1 MEELQ
6 DFITH
11 RFNQLYIKSRPTFWV
26 SLCFAGAILIA
37 LTLIIIIG
45 LLPAYRDTLL
55 RELAIN
61 LLATVVGI
69 LATFLFVRLLF
80 LWNHQDEDKNKVSYA
95 NSDMWRQYGTNYRQ
109 QFELHNSVF
118 TVYCEP
124 LLKKGEFKTLKVD
137 DDPNNYFSLDTFIKA
152 QFFTLIEAHAMSKS
166 TNSVTVRLID
176 VIHQPG
182 ADNAFLR
189 TARSTYLSH
198 MLTNRALDYEL
209 KPGITIRSLF
219 ENTNHLVPL
228 SRSRLSNHLGI
239 NALVFLKDTEKNSF
253 LLLPERGNNAT
264 VAKHKVTAS
273 IATRLEMDKE
283 HFPNTYIDKL
293 TAPYIEEECIRVAID
308 KAIRLNNPPIDS
320 IQFLGLSRDIYEGGK
335 PTLFYVVYLNMTPDE
350 YFQATK
356 DYKADNTHTGTDNKL
371 PKSIIPLEEEKI
383 DQVETIHVVKWATL
397 KLVGGPKQIEPEPKY
412 YDMAYDKAQLEF
424 TEVFELEGKSQELHK
439 GFEQNLIANFW
450 FLQNCS

>member
-1 MEELQ
+1 M
-6 DFITH
+6 
-11 RFNQLYIKSRPTFWV
+11 
-26 SLCFAGAILIA
+26 
-37 LTLIIIIG
+37 
-45 LLPAYRDTLL
+45 
-55 RELAIN
+55 
-61 LLATVVGI
+61 
-69 LATFLFVRLLF
+69 
-80 LWNHQDEDKNKVSYA
+80 
-95 NSDMWRQYGTNYRQ
+95 
-109 QFELHNSVF
+109 
-118 TVYCEP
+118 
-124 LLKKGEFKTLKVD
+124 
-137 DDPNNYFSLDTFIKA
+137 
-152 QFFTLIEAHAMSKS
+152 
-166 TNSVTVRLID
+166 
-176 VIHQPG
+176 
-182 ADNAFLR
+182 
-189 TARSTYLSH
+189 
-198 MLTNRALDYEL
+198 
-209 KPGITIRSLF
+209 
-219 ENTNHLVPL
+219 
-228 SRSRLSNHLGI
+228 
-239 NALVFLKDTEKNSF
+239 
-253 LLLPERGNNAT
+253 PERGNNAT

-335 PTLFYVVYLNMTPDE
+335 PTLFYAVYLNMNPAE

-424 TEVFELEGKSQELHK
+424 TELLGLEGKSQELHK

>member
-11 RFNQLYIKSRPTFWV
+11 RFNQLYSKSRPAFWA
-26 SLCFAGAILIA
+26 SLCFSGVILLA
-37 LTLIIIIG
+37 LILIIIIG
-45 LLPAYRDTLL
+45 LFPAYNNTLL
-55 RELAIN
+55 QELAVN

-69 LATFLFVRLLF
+69 VATFLFVRLLF

-95 NSDMWRQYGTNYRQ
+95 NSDMWRQYGTHYRQ

-118 TVYCEP
+118 TVYFEP
-124 LLKKGEFKTLKVD
+124 LLKKNEFKTLKVD
-137 DDPNNYFSLDTFIKA
+137 DDPNNYFSLDSFIKS

-166 TNSVTVRLID
+166 TNSVTVRLTD

-182 ADNAFLR
+182 ADTAFLR
-189 TARSTYLSH
+189 TTRSTYLSH
-198 MLTNRALDYEL
+198 MLTNRAMDYEL

-239 NALVFLKDTEKNSF
+239 NALVFLKGADKTSY

-273 IATRLEMDKE
+273 IATRLEMDQTY
-283 HFPNTYIDKL
+283 FPNTYIDKL
-293 TAPYIEEECIRVAID
+293 TAKYIQEDCIRVAID
-308 KAIRLNNPPIDS
+308 KAICVINPPIDS
-320 IQFLGLSRDIYEGGK
+320 IHFLGLSRDIYEGGK
-335 PTLFYVVYLNMTPDE
+335 PTLFYVVYLNMTPAE
-350 YFQATK
+350 YFQATRDFK
-356 DYKADNTHTGTDNKL
+356 IDHTPSGSNTQR
-371 PKSIIPLEEEKI
+371 PKNILPLEEEKI
-383 DQVETIHVVKWATL
+383 DQVEIIHVVDWATL
-397 KLVGGPKQIEPEPKY
+397 KLVGGPKQIEPEPNY
-412 YDMAYDKAQLEF
+412 YDTAYDKAQLEF
-424 TEVFELEGKSQELHK
+424 TEVLEKESKPQVQHK

-450 FLQNCS
+450 FLQNCL